1 MPQNRLIKVA
11 AAVACFILPAT
22 AVPAQDLQPW
32 MNSEI
37 ADAWALGY
45 RGQGANV
52 TVIDDFKSRSRY
64 WGQLESRMQRL
75 RHGQWTAK
83 QVSLIAPSARVKR
96 QDFSNNRSIKLRR
109 GLNIFNLSYSMMA
122 VNNLS
127 VQWGARERSII
138 KHAHG
143 GRGLAVKAAGNDAVP
158 VGAINDV
165 MQVDYLARDLV
176 GAPSAIFVGALDAH
190 GRPEQR
196 ANLASYS
203 NYAGDD
209 AAVQSQFLVVGVTG
223 METGLYGTS
232 FAAPVV
238 SGYSAVLSSKFPQAT
253 PTQVASQLLSTART
267 DTINNYTASTHGR
280 GEASIARALA
290 PVSIR

>member
-1 MPQNRLIKVA
+1 MPQNRLIKAA
-11 AAVACFILPAT
+11 AAVACLILPAT

-96 QDFSNNRSIKLRR
+96 QDFSNHRSIKLRR

-122 VNNLS
+122 VNNIS
-127 VQWGARERSII
+127 VQWSARERSII

-158 VGAINDV
+158 VGAVNDV

-209 AAVQSQFLVVGVTG
+209 TAVQSQFLVVGVTG